1 MEIHNQINKI
11 IKKNRNQIFIKDLIN
26 DEEITFK
33 KFYEKSINIVSYFKT
48 KKLKEGSKIMI
59 QMENSIEYLYVV
71 FACLLGN
78 YIVCPIDTEI
88 KAEKLKK
95 LEKILNP
102 SLKIKKRN
110 HVKFSNKKIKIQIK
124 KNSPFM
130 IIFTSGT
137 TGEPKGIQISNHS
150 YVGSSISY
158 SKLVNY
164 NEDTYILH
172 FLPMYYNA
180 GLLNTFFSCFF
191 AGSKIILS
199 EKISGLG
206 ILNFWDK
213 FNFNLINS
221 FHLTPEIAKGLTK
234 IKITYDLKK
243 IIEKVKIISTGS
255 YLHQKTVNEFEKIY
269 NVRILSCYGLTEIG
283 GPLTIQNWENTFV
296 EGSVGYHS
304 KEIKIRIKKEKGEN
318 HIYIKSPYLMDNYL
332 DQKGKSEKIKLVNGY
347 FNTGDVGSYEKGEL
361 IINGRRKDIIKK
373 GAEIISIAYIEN
385 IFMNDKLVDEACG
398 VSEVD
403 ENKGSKIY
411 IFIKFKKND
420 NLERSLNRLKN
431 NVFKILKR
439 IEIPD
444 KIIPVPDFP
453 KTYNGKIKKNILI
466 DIYI

>member
-150 YVGSSISY
+150 YVG
-158 SKLVNY
+158 
-164 NEDTYILH
+164 
-172 FLPMYYNA
+172 
-180 GLLNTFFSCFF
+180 
-191 AGSKIILS
+191 
-199 EKISGLG
+199 
-206 ILNFWDK
+206 
-213 FNFNLINS
+213 
-221 FHLTPEIAKGLTK
+221 
-234 IKITYDLKK
+234 
-243 IIEKVKIISTGS
+243 
-255 YLHQKTVNEFEKIY
+255 
-269 NVRILSCYGLTEIG
+269 
-283 GPLTIQNWENTFV
+283 
-296 EGSVGYHS
+296 
-304 KEIKIRIKKEKGEN
+304 
-318 HIYIKSPYLMDNYL
+318 
-332 DQKGKSEKIKLVNGY
+332 
-347 FNTGDVGSYEKGEL
+347 
-361 IINGRRKDIIKK
+361 
-373 GAEIISIAYIEN
+373 
-385 IFMNDKLVDEACG
+385 
-398 VSEVD
+398 
-403 ENKGSKIY
+403 
-411 IFIKFKKND
+411 
-420 NLERSLNRLKN
+420 
-431 NVFKILKR
+431 
-439 IEIPD
+439 
-444 KIIPVPDFP
+444 
-453 KTYNGKIKKNILI
+453 
-466 DIYI
+466 